1 MNIRTFVTIL
11 SRKAQCN
18 FPKMRGGSKAVW
30 NFSENSS
37 DLLTWPVPYCAP
49 FQYCQS
55 SGSLIPHKTWFQM
68 SNTPNIQLP
77 WLTNLIQILCHW
89 ALQGSRKWYWWSK
102 WSRFGTAGVQE
113 IPICGVYNALNISG
127 NHPWCF
133 FWYLGPIFWL
143 LAFWWY
149 FTSSKNLLQDS
160 KRAKF
165 AQSIPHWGPLGVP
178 KWANKNRLLSSAQC
192 R

>member
-1 MNIRTFVTIL
+1 MNTELFWEIRQRFDNVVCQKVIRQIWDQFGAIL
-11 SRKAQCN
+11 DHWGDI
-18 FPKMRGGSKAVW
+18 GGLMWGGVYC
-30 NFSENSS
+30 
-37 DLLTWPVPYCAP
+37 VPL
-49 FQYCQS
+49 QHCQS

-89 ALQGSRKWYWWSK
+89 ALQGSRKWHWWSK

-133 FWYLGPIFWL
+133 FWYLGPNFLTFGLLVIF
-143 LAFWWY
+143 Y
-149 FTSSKNLLQDS
+149 GLQKPAS
-160 KRAKF
+160 
-165 AQSIPHWGPLGVP
+165 
-178 KWANKNRLLSSAQC
+178 RLKKG
-192 R
+192 